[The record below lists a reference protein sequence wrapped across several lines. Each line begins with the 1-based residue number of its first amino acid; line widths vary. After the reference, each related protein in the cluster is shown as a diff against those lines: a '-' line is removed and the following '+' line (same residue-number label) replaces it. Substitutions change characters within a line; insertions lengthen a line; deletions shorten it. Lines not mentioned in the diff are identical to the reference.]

1 MAGKSQTTNGD
12 RARGALEHVE
22 WLARENRHTTHADP
36 WTVFA
41 VQRGWV
47 IPTPGIMS
55 DTRMFR
61 VILTDSGCAAV
72 KEAAHVI

>member
-1 MAGKSQTTNGD
+1 MSQGKPQTTNGD

-41 VQRGWV
+41 VQHGWV
-47 IPTPGIMS
+47 MT
-55 DTRMFR
+55 
-61 VILTDSGCAAV
+61 
-72 KEAAHVI
+72 